1 MDMDIDNAIEDAD
14 DAFDSSV
21 YPDLLPIYYKRLFP
35 FSLYY
40 KWLRYDNDK
49 LFTHREFS
57 FTLRDDVYIRYQ
69 SFKDQDELKKEV
81 IQKCPFKIDI
91 GAVYSF
97 RPSEQ
102 RTASNFHPV
111 EKELVFDIDMTDYDE
126 VRTCCS
132 GADICRK
139 CWPFMTVALKIL
151 NRALKEDFGFKH
163 LLWVYSGRRGIHCW
177 VCDKEARELSP
188 AARSAI
194 VEYLSVVKGGEFKSK
209 KVYLP
214 EIVHPSLKNAEKI
227 VDQYFQDLMLRKQKI
242 LDSDENCEKVIAMCL
257 DPNAKNTI
265 KSAFENCSSSEE
277 KWKKL
282 IEIDEIAI
290 NPGSKNRC
298 KNFLTEVKFQL
309 CYPRLDIN
317 VSKGLN
323 HLLKAPFCV
332 HPKTGRVCVPI
343 DIKNIDSFDP
353 FTVPTISSLCKEIDR
368 YDAAMKEEKTKSE
381 NGENADQEIKVKVED
396 YSKTSL
402 NHSIQTFRNFIK
414 KMSLE
419 FET

>member
-1 MDMDIDNAIEDAD
+1 MDFTDENFDDDFDA
-14 DAFDSSV
+14 SV
-21 YPDLLPIYYKRLFP
+21 FPDLLPLYYKRLFP

-40 KWLRYDNDK
+40 KWLTYDDEK
-49 LFTHREFS
+49 LFTHKEFS
-57 FTLRDDVYIRYQ
+57 FTLKDDVYIRYQ
-69 SFKDQDELKKEV
+69 SFKDRDEFKKEV
-81 IQKCPFKIDI
+81 IQKTPYKIDI

-126 VRTCCS
+126 VRTCCT

-139 CWPFMTVALKIL
+139 CWPFMTIALKIL
-151 NRALKEDFGFKH
+151 DRALREDFGFKH

-177 VCDKEARELSP
+177 VCDQKARELSP

-194 VEYLSVVKGGEFKSK
+194 VEYLSVVKGGEFKAK

-214 EIVHPSLKNAEKI
+214 DNLHPSLKKAEEI
-227 VDQYFQDLMLRKQKI
+227 IDNYFKDLMLEKQEY
-242 LDSDENCEKVIAMCL
+242 LDSSENCEKIISMCI
-257 DPNAKNTI
+257 DQNGKTMIKNE
-265 KSAFENCSSSEE
+265 FDDGRSSKE
-277 KWKKL
+277 KWERL
-282 IEIDEIAI
+282 IQVDEIAM
-290 NPGSKNRC
+290 NQQQGFRNKC
-298 KNFLTEVKFQL
+298 KNFISEVKFQL

-343 DIKNIDSFDP
+343 DIKKVDSFDP
-353 FTVPTISSLCKEIDR
+353 FKVPTISSLCKEIDQ
-368 YDAAMKEEKTKSE
+368 YDAALKEENSKTI
-381 NGENADQEIKVKVED
+381 NGDEADGPTKPKVED
-396 YSKTSL
+396 YTKTSL
-402 NHSIQTFRNFIK
+402 SEGIYVFQNFIK
-414 KMSLE
+414 ELALDVKM
-419 FET
+419 